1 MGKSTLKRLRDKKIF
16 NQCLIT
22 LVPLKESLQ
31 PSGQSVSLQSMSMG
45 VPVLIT
51 KTEGFW
57 DNKNFENKKN
67 IIFINKNEVNV
78 WKKNI
83 DEILSNHELYKNL
96 AKNAKNT
103 MLETYNQE
111 TLFNNFKKIIFD

>member
-1 MGKSTLKRLRDKKIF
+1 
-16 NQCLIT
+16 
-22 LVPLKESLQ
+22 
-31 PSGQSVSLQSMSMG
+31 MSMG

-111 TLFNNFKKIIFD
+111 TLFNNFKKLYLINVG